1 MDEAGGQ
8 GPPPT
13 PAVPD
18 SPAAAA
24 TAGPGHVSFPSS
36 QPALVSVDCLLSLV
50 AGQGKLR
57 SGRCPYVSRASGAGR
72 PAPRVSPT
80 LSVSLAVGVLGGWV
94 TSQPPGLRVT
104 CRRTCALPSPSP
116 PPARPA
122 HLDVT
127 PLCSTGLA
135 GQERRRTAFMGEA
148 FIYSGETKY
157 VKGHCR
163 LEAPA
168 AGEVP
173 AARVRAPSL
182 SSKLT
187 AGG

>member
-1 MDEAGGQ
+1 MKLAGRA
-8 GPPPT
+8 PPT

-104 CRRTCALPSPSP
+104 CRRTCALPSSSP
-116 PPARPA
+116 PPPPRALGRDTSVFHWSGRSGTQKDRFYGRGF
-122 HLDVT
+122 HLFRRDKVCERSL
-127 PLCSTGLA
+127 PPGSTC
-135 GQERRRTAFMGEA
+135 
-148 FIYSGETKY
+148 
-157 VKGHCR
+157 CR
-163 LEAPA
+163 
-168 AGEVP
+168 
-173 AARVRAPSL
+173 
-182 SSKLT
+182 
-187 AGG
+187 